1 MMQAVS
7 PCSTNYYYLP
17 PSTRSTV
24 SYTATISPSRLNCLI
39 RWARTFRDIR
49 HEQSFRQPGSPPQG
63 AYGLG
68 RAGSLGL
75 RTRLPSTGSKASVRW
90 QAGTICKGSDAC
102 ISRNWNCGV
111 SFRINR
117 LRPVSDFFFRKSAQG
132 LVTSK
137 ARDASWGNLVNIST
151 AN

>member
-102 ISRNWNCGV
+102 ISRNWNCGHKGW
-111 SFRINR
+111 
-117 LRPVSDFFFRKSAQG
+117 LHRKH
-132 LVTSK
+132 VTQVGGTWFDQCPRSRK
-137 ARDASWGNLVNIST
+137 PSR
-151 AN
+151 